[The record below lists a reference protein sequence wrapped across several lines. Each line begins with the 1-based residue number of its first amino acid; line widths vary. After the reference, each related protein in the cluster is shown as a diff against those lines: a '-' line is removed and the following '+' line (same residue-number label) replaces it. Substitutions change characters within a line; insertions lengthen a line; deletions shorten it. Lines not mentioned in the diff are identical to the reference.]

1 MKYRVILA
9 VICMALV
16 QNVAADDVVGS
27 KAVEHLIERL
37 ENIQSLKADFTQVIK
52 DEKGELVQQSNGEL
66 LVKKPRKLYWRTN
79 DPYQHLVVT
88 DGKELWIYDIDLEQ
102 ASLEPFDANLDQAP
116 ALLLSGDI
124 KVISKNYHV
133 HELSKRQGEQ
143 RFQLT
148 PLTDDSVFKS
158 LILTFDDMQLRSMI
172 LSDSFEQH
180 TEILFSGNQLN
191 NDISDK
197 RFHFIPPKDVDVIR
211 NES

>member
-1 MKYRVILA
+1 MRNKVILA
-9 VICMALV
+9 VICVALM
-16 QNVAADDVVGS
+16 QNVAYAVVEDN
-27 KAVEHLIERL
+27 AVVHLIERL

-52 DEKGELVQQSNGEL
+52 DEKGELLQQSNGEL
-66 LVKKPRKLYWRTN
+66 LLKKPRKLYWRTN

-102 ASLEPFDANLDQAP
+102 ASLEPFSASLDQAP

-124 KVISKNYHV
+124 KLISKRYHV

-148 PLTDDSVFKS
+148 PLTDDSMFKS
-158 LILTFDDMQLRSMI
+158 LILTFEDMQLRSMV

-191 NDISDK
+191 SDISDE
-197 RFHFIPPKDVDVIR
+197 RFHFIPPKDIDVIR